1 MADTID
7 TRAISAYWGRDN
19 LGQAILDALAAAGKD
34 LDALTVDDLAPFD
47 QFHGGG
53 KLATERLAR
62 LASFAPGTRVLDVG
76 GGLGGPAR
84 TLAAEL
90 GCQVTVLD
98 LTEEY
103 CQVGAMLTVRTG
115 LQDRVRFKH
124 GSALD
129 MPFEDASFDVVWT
142 QHSAMNIAAKE
153 QLYAEIYRVLRP
165 GGRLAMHEIVAGPV
179 QPIHF
184 PVPWAPDAA
193 ISFLRPAEE
202 IRTILQRA
210 GFTELAW
217 VDVSQPSLHW
227 FRERVRAMAA
237 AGGAAAPPLGLQL
250 LLGPL
255 FGPTR
260 ENQLRNLE
268 EHRIAVLEAV
278 LERA

>member
-1 MADTID
+1 LVADSGSINA
-7 TRAISAYWGRDN
+7 RYGRPG
-19 LGQAILDALAAAGKD
+19 LGGLILDHLRAAGKD
-34 LDALTVDDLAPFD
+34 LDRLAPEDLAPVD
-47 QFHGGG
+47 QFHICGTAATLE
-53 KLATERLAR
+53 LAGRAGVEA
-62 LASFAPGTRVLDVG
+62 GQQVLDVG

-84 TLAAEL
+84 TLAAER
-90 GCQVTVLD
+90 GCQVMVLD

-103 CQVGAMLTVRTG
+103 CQVGAMLTGRTG
-115 LQDRVRFKH
+115 LQDRVRFAH

-129 MPFEDASFDVVWT
+129 MPFADASFNVVWT

-184 PVPWAPDAA
+184 PVPWAPEAA

-217 VDVSQPSLHW
+217 VDVSQPSLHY

-237 AGGAAAPPLGLQL
+237 AGAAAAPPLSLQL